1 LSALVLAGCMPE
13 MPEIPNEP
21 VRRNVAVELVKPQLI
36 EIPVKLPV
44 NIKPREVIE
53 LRAKLA
59 GTLISLP
66 FEESNVVPA
75 SELPASTWIE
85 LDEFTKANPGVAPLD
100 EACMFR
106 NLKHLE
112 GLKPFALVDD
122 RAARINFRDA
132 QVQYD
137 AAVRALARVQNYKD
151 STEAAVDMA
160 RTQALA
166 ARAACDRLRHMIED
180 CYVNNPRQGVLTKR
194 MRRAGEYVNVG
205 ELIGTVAVLDPLTAE
220 LHVPEA
226 HRHALSVGMTLNIAM
241 ESVKDALGEPIA
253 IEAKVR
259 LVDAVAH
266 ELTHS
271 FRVEADI
278 ANPDLKLPAGVFG
291 TTRLI
296 VYRKEAGLRVPLTA
310 LKLKKDKISLFVIAA
325 DKKVKEIEN
334 VTLGRFH
341 DDWAEV
347 LGDAIKPGQEVVVAG
362 AQLLADGDMIAI
374 QVDPTAA
381 KDAKGAK
388 DGRS

>member
-1 LSALVLAGCMPE
+1 
-13 MPEIPNEP
+13 
-21 VRRNVAVELVKPQLI
+21 
-36 EIPVKLPV
+36 
-44 NIKPREVIE
+44 
-53 LRAKLA
+53 
-59 GTLISLP
+59 
-66 FEESNVVPA
+66 
-75 SELPASTWIE
+75 
-85 LDEFTKANPGVAPLD
+85 
-100 EACMFR
+100 
-106 NLKHLE
+106 
-112 GLKPFALVDD
+112 
-122 RAARINFRDA
+122 
-132 QVQYD
+132 
-137 AAVRALARVQNYKD
+137 
-151 STEAAVDMA
+151 
-160 RTQALA
+160 
-166 ARAACDRLRHMIED
+166 
-180 CYVNNPRQGVLTKR
+180 
-194 MRRAGEYVNVG
+194 
-205 ELIGTVAVLDPLTAE
+205 
-220 LHVPEA
+220 
-226 HRHALSVGMTLNIAM
+226 MTLNIAL

-259 LVDAVAH
+259 LVDAVAR

-325 DKKVKEIEN
+325 DKKVKEVEN